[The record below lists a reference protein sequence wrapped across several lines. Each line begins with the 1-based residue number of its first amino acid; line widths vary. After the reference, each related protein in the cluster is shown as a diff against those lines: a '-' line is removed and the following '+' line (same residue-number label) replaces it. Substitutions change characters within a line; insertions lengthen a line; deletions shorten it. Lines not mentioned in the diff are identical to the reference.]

1 MDLLRDLRDA
11 AYENTFLSIY
21 GTPWMRALG
30 TVGVPEVAPEDA
42 QNLRHVPEVKAALE
56 SMEHGDL
63 GAAVIRMLIL
73 LAGSRGSV
81 RKDRLDRSAK
91 VLNETYPFQ
100 DMGPERRAAL
110 IQQQSII
117 AEFEP
122 KRAVDTLPVLL
133 KTAEDRL
140 KALEV
145 VNHILGARTE
155 MEPHSLKLI
164 QRMESLLGASDNVA
178 STPAAVRKAGAKK
191 TAAVRKT
198 VTL

>member
-1 MDLLRDLRDA
+1 
-11 AYENTFLSIY
+11 
-21 GTPWMRALG
+21 
-30 TVGVPEVAPEDA
+30 
-42 QNLRHVPEVKAALE
+42 
-56 SMEHGDL
+56 MEHGDL

-145 VNHILGARTE
+145 VNHILGARAE

-164 QRMESLLGASDNVA
+164 QRMESLLGASDNVE
-178 STPAAVRKAGAKK
+178 STPAVVRKAGAKK